1 DGGLAER
8 GGELR
13 WSAHGLHPLAEWA
26 LRQTRYSSG
35 CRPRKR
41 SPVSSDLL
49 LSLAALSI
57 LLRPLGLTDHLA
69 PNDAVVG
76 GPGFKLEKDAATGPT
91 MKQKVRHILRKR
103 GIGKTAMQSPEAAT
117 QAVDEIGEC
126 THAGRWCPPTH
137 TVCPWPAV

>member
-1 DGGLAER
+1 MSEWSIEHAWKTCLL
-8 GGELR
+8 ELR
-13 WSAHGLHPLAEWA
+13 LPPTQEVAGFWRPLAVSGRA
-26 LRQTRYSSG
+26 QHSS
-35 CRPRKR
+35 
-41 SPVSSDLL
+41 
-49 LSLAALSI
+49 AAF
-57 LLRPLGLTDHLA
+57 RLGLTDHLA

-126 THAGRWCPPTH
+126 THAGAHAHCLSMAGGLKVRL
-137 TVCPWPAV
+137 

>member
-1 DGGLAER
+1 
-8 GGELR
+8 
-13 WSAHGLHPLAEWA
+13 
-26 LRQTRYSSG
+26 
-35 CRPRKR
+35 
-41 SPVSSDLL
+41 
-49 LSLAALSI
+49 
-57 LLRPLGLTDHLA
+57 
-69 PNDAVVG
+69 VVG